1 MESTFEGC
9 SALKYAPSIPS
20 GVTTVKNCFNGCA
33 FIANS
38 FEGVTTSGIAIY
50 HGENYSTGRT
60 PANPS
65 VGSLNV
71 YFGSSLSNSCNN
83 LDFKNNEYKQS
94 DGYTLSESVSISDSD
109 NLYTHPNYSSGYRK
123 YLVEYI
129 PTGDKFIMIPKDYY
143 DEYLGLFALDSVT
156 ISSLGSLSLPWCEN
170 PVTKEAIVISA
181 IYTDSEHTDDVTN
194 TIGDWSWYGGFQ
206 QGENC
211 FENGF
216 EFYIVDSNYTGKFKV
231 IYNDVI
237 LQTTAGIDYVKTNSA
252 IVLPSSVTNAES
264 CFQGCNHLESIAKIP
279 SSVTNVKNCFK
290 GCTNLRK
297 IDNFQVALSVLDSA
311 NAQDCFKN
319 CSSLMQVGFKIN
331 EEKDWHI
338 WKLTYGSDTV
348 EGKIYDADGTSVTIP
363 QTSITKTDIQLP
375 ILTDELWFPNE
386 TDSNVEA
393 IIQKILTYKYGVF
406 KKEVLPPDE
415 KSFVLIADNP
425 NNVVSNILENSKVT
439 ITSSRSLSISKD
451 TRAIISGENI
461 TLTLPATGSTNGS
474 ILELFTTNDT
484 SIVYYADSNT
494 YSTQTMEADSRILFV
509 YYNGWRFVGTYG
521 AVWN

>member
-1 MESTFEGC
+1 
-9 SALKYAPSIPS
+9 
-20 GVTTVKNCFNGCA
+20 
-33 FIANS
+33 
-38 FEGVTTSGIAIY
+38 
-50 HGENYSTGRT
+50 
-60 PANPS
+60 
-65 VGSLNV
+65 
-71 YFGSSLSNSCNN
+71 
-83 LDFKNNEYKQS
+83 
-94 DGYTLSESVSISDSD
+94 
-109 NLYTHPNYSSGYRK
+109 
-123 YLVEYI
+123 
-129 PTGDKFIMIPKDYY
+129 
-143 DEYLGLFALDSVT
+143 
-156 ISSLGSLSLPWCEN
+156 
-170 PVTKEAIVISA
+170 
-181 IYTDSEHTDDVTN
+181 
-194 TIGDWSWYGGFQ
+194 
-206 QGENC
+206 
-211 FENGF
+211 
-216 EFYIVDSNYTGKFKV
+216 
-231 IYNDVI
+231 
-237 LQTTAGIDYVKTNSA
+237 
-252 IVLPSSVTNAES
+252 
-264 CFQGCNHLESIAKIP
+264 
-279 SSVTNVKNCFK
+279 
-290 GCTNLRK
+290 
-297 IDNFQVALSVLDSA
+297 
-311 NAQDCFKN
+311 
-319 CSSLMQVGFKIN
+319 MQVGFKIN